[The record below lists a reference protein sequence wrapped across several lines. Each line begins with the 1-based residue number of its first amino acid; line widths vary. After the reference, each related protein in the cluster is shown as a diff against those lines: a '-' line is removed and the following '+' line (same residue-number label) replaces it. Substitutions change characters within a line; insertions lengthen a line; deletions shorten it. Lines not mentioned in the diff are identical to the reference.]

1 MSQARNARRL
11 RRLEG
16 GGGTSVGAQI
26 AAINAAYGR
35 EVTAALTLVAFAKA
49 LAGPDQAARAVGDA
63 DAASLPELERPAADV
78 TAPPPRAPASR
89 WTASF
94 RPGPHDVLTWEE
106 AMRVPW
112 IDETGG
118 ASPAVDS

>member
-16 GGGTSVGAQI
+16 GGATSVGAQI

-35 EVTAALTLVAFAKA
+35 ELTAALALAAFAQA
-49 LAGPDQAARAVGDA
+49 LAGSDRAARADDA
-63 DAASLPELERPAADV
+63 GATSMPEAARPATVV
-78 TAPPPRAPASR
+78 TAPLRAPASR
-89 WTASF
+89 WTTSF

-118 ASPAVDS
+118 AS